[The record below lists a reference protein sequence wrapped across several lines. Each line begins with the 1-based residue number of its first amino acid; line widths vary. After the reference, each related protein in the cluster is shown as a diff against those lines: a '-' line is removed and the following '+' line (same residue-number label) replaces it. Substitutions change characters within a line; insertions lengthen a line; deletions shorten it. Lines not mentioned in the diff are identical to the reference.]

1 MNRVIPGI
9 CMAVGWILLL
19 FMGNVAFFW
28 GFALVGTILALHE
41 FFRMVIPALSGV
53 RLFATIGSC
62 LFPVLGAFWGNGD
75 LVLGGVIVSLLLVL
89 AIALH
94 GFGTME
100 DTLRYL
106 TCGGFAA
113 VYIGLCLAHMVLIRH
128 LPQGSLWLT
137 MLVGIVAGSDTGAYY
152 AGRAF
157 GKRKLFPLIS
167 PKKTMA
173 GVVGGML
180 AGIAVAEGINLLLP
194 EKRAAVSLG
203 VAAALLVVV
212 GIAGDLTES
221 LIKRSVGVKDSG
233 TILFGHG
240 GILDRID
247 SLLLTAPIL
256 YFLLH
261 FGILR

>member
-1 MNRVIPGI
+1 MNRLIPGL
-9 CMAVGWILLL
+9 CMAVGWLLLL
-19 FMGNVAFFW
+19 FAGNVVMFW
-28 GFALVGTILALHE
+28 GVALIGTILALHE
-41 FFRMVIPALSGV
+41 FFRMVLPAVTGV

-62 LFPVLGAFWGNGD
+62 LLPVFVTFFGGGD
-75 LVLGGVIVSLLLVL
+75 VVLGGVVASLLLIV
-89 AIALH
+89 AISLH
-94 GFGTME
+94 GFGKME
-100 DTLRYL
+100 DVLRYA
-106 TCGGFAA
+106 TSSGFAS
-113 VYIGLCLAHMVLIRH
+113 VYIALGLAHMVLIRH
-128 LPQGSLWLT
+128 LPQGDFWLT

-152 AGRAF
+152 AGRTF

-167 PKKTMA
+167 PKKTVA
-173 GVVGGML
+173 GGVGGML

-194 EKRAAVSLG
+194 ERIAPLPLA
-203 VAAALLVVV
+203 VAAALLIAI

-256 YFLLH
+256 YYLLY

>member
-1 MNRVIPGI
+1 MNRVIPGV
-9 CMAVGWILLL
+9 CMAAGWLLLL
-19 FMGNVAFFW
+19 FAGNVQLFW
-28 GFALVGTILALHE
+28 SFALLGTIVALHE
-41 FFRMVIPALSGV
+41 FFRMVIPALTGV

-62 LFPVLGAFWGNGD
+62 LFPVLGAFWGSCD
-75 LVLGGVIVSLLLVL
+75 VVLGGVFASLLLVV
-89 AIALH
+89 AISLH
-94 GFGTME
+94 GFGKME
-100 DTLRYL
+100 DLLRYA
-106 TCGGFAA
+106 TSSGFALI
-113 VYIGLCLAHMVLIRH
+113 YIALCLAHMVLIRH
-128 LPQGSLWLT
+128 LPQGAFWLT

-167 PKKTMA
+167 PKKTVA
-173 GVVGGML
+173 GGVGGLL

-194 EKRAAVSLG
+194 EKIAPLPLAI
-203 VAAALLVVV
+203 AAALLIVV
-212 GIAGDLTES
+212 GIVGDLTES

-247 SLLLTAPIL
+247 SLLLTAPVL
-256 YFLLH
+256 YYLLS